1 MTRIV
6 VPYHIDEYLPG
17 LDLPGLDLPGEGT
30 VVTAALDAADP
41 WDRLAQLYGP
51 VADAVAGAG
60 EGAGGAGARAV
71 VVCSGDCATAIG
83 TVAGLQRAG
92 HDPAVV
98 WFDGH
103 GDVQTMETTE
113 SGYLGGMPLRV
124 LVGYRPGAIVDTL
137 GLRAVAEDRVV
148 LSDARD
154 LDRAEAA
161 YLAGSAVRVVPVGS
175 VASVLPDGPLYVHVD
190 LDVVDPGELP
200 GLRFPASGG
209 PDLAAVFAAVG
220 AAIDTGRVVGLGI
233 ACSWHPGHGNAARV
247 QPYLDRLLGE

>member
-17 LDLPGLDLPGEGT
+17 LDLPGHGT
-30 VVTAALDAADP
+30 VVTAELDAADP

-60 EGAGGAGARAV
+60 GRPV
-71 VVCSGDCATAIG
+71 VVYSGDCPTAIG

-92 HDPAVV
+92 HDLAVV

-124 LVGYRPGAIVDTL
+124 LVGYRPGRIVDTL

-154 LDRAEAA
+154 LDRAEAE
-161 YLAGSAVRVVPVGS
+161 YLGGSAVRVVPVGS

-190 LDVVDPGELP
+190 LDVVDAEALP
-200 GLRFPASGG
+200 GLRFPAGGG

-220 AAIDTGRVVGLGI
+220 AALDTGRVVGLGI
-233 ACSWHPGHGNAARV
+233 ACSWHPGHGNGARV
-247 QPYLDRLLGE
+247 QPYLDRLLSA